1 MDNEKKELIYVMN
14 LLKNNPQKEISKEY
28 SSFTINK
35 KFQFSMKP
43 ETKFEPMVVNDNF
56 FKKLFSQPSQ
66 NGTVF
71 ITLQANKSKENADI
85 NTNDNLTTKNLTK
98 QFSAKN
104 ILKSGVPPMQQFT
117 FFQKN
122 KPNLN
127 IGKFTNATRTASLL
141 RENKWFNSGN
151 NFNNYNSSFFKKNNK
166 NKSAVKNPRNNNN
179 IFINR
184 LISKIKIRY
193 LNFRPYIDLPNSLFN
208 SDNSKHEEN
217 FKNINDMDKDNISDN
232 LSITTYNNNNISQ
245 SNFSSINGI
254 NNNNTNK
261 NYYFKL
267 IGNNCLLVKKLLEDN
282 GFIQSLGNE
291 PWTIA
296 WSSGHIKLNAYE
308 KLSKYQKVNHFPR
321 SNELTRKDLLYKNL
335 SKLKELFPGTKF
347 DFLPESYILPNE
359 YTFLKDRMDKNP
371 GQFWIVKPV
380 ASSQGRGIFLTKNI
394 SEIPT
399 NHQTIVSRYIINP
412 FLINNK
418 KFDLRI
424 YAFVTSIIP
433 LRIYRFKEGLTRFSA
448 NKYNLDVNDR
458 CAHLTNYAVNKN
470 NKNYIQNESPFDIDY
485 NSSKW
490 TLTSLQQ
497 YLEEH
502 NINSELI
509 FSKIDDIIIKTFIS
523 CENNLINAISKY
535 CAYQENCFEL
545 YGFDILLDENLNC
558 WLMEVNLSPNLHFD
572 AAIDLKIKG
581 EMIAEIFDLIRIV
594 PYDIRNEIYENNT
607 KFGSIAKY
615 LNYKEFKD
623 IKITNE
629 IKQEIWDTEEELARV
644 KQFKRIFPS
653 INYPLYQKFFDK
665 ERCINYILYIIE
677 AYKNGILK

>member
-14 LLKNNPQKEISKEY
+14 LLKNNPQKEISKDY
-28 SSFTINK
+28 SSFKINK
-35 KFQFSMKP
+35 KFQFNMKSDS
-43 ETKFEPMVVNDNF
+43 KFEPMVVNDNF
-56 FKKLFSQPSQ
+56 FKKLFSQQTQ

-85 NTNDNLTTKNLTK
+85 NSKNSLTTKNSLTK
-98 QFSAKN
+98 QFSAKD
-104 ILKSGVPPMQQFT
+104 ILNNNPNQAFT

-127 IGKFTNATRTASLL
+127 IGKFSNATRTASLL
-141 RENKWFNSGN
+141 RENKWFNHGN
-151 NFNNYNSSFFKKNNK
+151 NFNEYNNSFFKKNTK
-166 NKSAVKNPRNNNN
+166 NKSAIKNQKTYNNST
-179 IFINR
+179 FINR

-193 LNFRPYIDLPNSLFN
+193 LNFRPYIDLPNIYN
-208 SDNSKHEEN
+208 SNISKFEEN
-217 FKNINDMDKDNISDN
+217 FKNLNDIDKDNNSDT

-245 SNFSSINGI
+245 SNFSSV
-254 NNNNTNK
+254 NNNNNNK

-267 IGNNCLLVKKLLEDN
+267 IGNECLLVKKLLEDN
-282 GFIQSLGNE
+282 GFIQSKSNE

-296 WSSGHIKLNAYE
+296 WSSGHIKLNSYE
-308 KLSKYQKVNHFPR
+308 KLNKYQKMNHFPR

-347 DFLPESYILPNE
+347 DFLPESFILPNE

-371 GQFWIVKPV
+371 NQFWIVKPV

-394 SEIPT
+394 HDIPS
-399 NHQTIVSRYIINP
+399 NHQTIASRYIINP

-470 NKNYIQNESPFDIDY
+470 NKNYIQNESPFDVDY

-497 YLEEH
+497 YLEDH

-594 PYDIRNEIYENNT
+594 PYDIRNEIYENNG
-607 KFGSIAKY
+607 KFGSISKY
-615 LNYKEFKD
+615 LNYKELKD

-677 AYKNGILK
+677 AYKHGILK

>member
-1 MDNEKKELIYVMN
+1 MDNDKKELIYVMN
-14 LLKNNPQKEISKEY
+14 LLKNNPQKEISKDY
-28 SSFTINK
+28 SSFKINK
-35 KFQFSMKP
+35 KFQFSMKSDS
-43 ETKFEPMVVNDNF
+43 KFEPMVINEKFITNLFTKSSPND
-56 FKKLFSQPSQ
+56 
-66 NGTVF
+66 TVF
-71 ITLQANKSKENADI
+71 ITLQENQLKENVDSVSE
-85 NTNDNLTTKNLTK
+85 NLSSKTNLSK
-98 QFSAKN
+98 QFSCKEIVKSTNIKN
-104 ILKSGVPPMQQFT
+104 ST
-117 FFQKN
+117 FFQKS

-127 IGKFTNATRTASLL
+127 ITKFSNATRTASLL
-141 RENKWFNSGN
+141 RENKWFNRGN
-151 NFNNYNSSFFKKNNK
+151 NFNDYNSSFFKKNNK
-166 NKSAVKNPRNNNN
+166 NIKSMKNQRKEN
-179 IFINR
+179 IFMNR
-184 LISKIKIRY
+184 LINKIKIRY
-193 LNFRPYIDLPNSLFN
+193 LNFRPYIDLPNIN
-208 SDNSKHEEN
+208 TINNSKIEEDN
-217 FKNINDMDKDNISDN
+217 KNIDIDNSDN
-232 LSITTYNNNNISQ
+232 LSITSFNNNNISQ
-245 SNFSSINGI
+245 NTTVISSN
-254 NNNNTNK
+254 NK

-267 IGNNCLLVKKLLEDN
+267 IGNECLLVKKLLEDN
-282 GFIQSLGNE
+282 GFIQSRSNE
-291 PWTIA
+291 QWTIG
-296 WSSGHIKLNAYE
+296 WSSGHIKLSSYE
-308 KLSKYQKVNHFPR
+308 KLNKYQKVNHFPR

-359 YTFLKDRMDKNP
+359 ITFLRDKMDKNP
-371 GQFWIVKPV
+371 NQFWIVKPV

-394 SEIPT
+394 NEIPS
-399 NHQTIVSRYIINP
+399 NHQTIASRYITNP
-412 FLINNK
+412 FLINKK

-448 NKYNLDVNDR
+448 NKYNLDINDR

-470 NKNYIQNESPFDIDY
+470 NKNYIQNESPFEVNY

-490 TLTSLQQ
+490 TLTSLKQ
-497 YLEEH
+497 YLEEN

-535 CAYQENCFEL
+535 CSYQENCFEL
-545 YGFDILLDENLNC
+545 YGFDILIDEHLNC

-581 EMIAEIFDLIRIV
+581 EMLAEIFDLIRIV
-594 PYDIRNEIYENNT
+594 PYDIRNEIYENNG

-629 IKQEIWDTEEELARV
+629 IKQEIWDTEEELHRV

-653 INYPLYQKFFDK
+653 LNYPLYQKFFDR

-677 AYKNGILK
+677 AYKHGILK

>member
-28 SSFTINK
+28 STFKINK

-43 ETKFEPMVVNDNF
+43 ESKFEPMVVNDNF
-56 FKKLFSQPSQ
+56 FKKLFSQPNQ

-71 ITLQANKSKENADI
+71 ITLQANKSKENADL
-85 NTNDNLTTKNLTK
+85 NNNNNLTTKNLTK

-104 ILKSGVPPMQQFT
+104 IMNNGPPPMQQFT

-127 IGKFTNATRTASLL
+127 IGKFTNATNGTRTVSLL

-151 NFNNYNSSFFKKNNK
+151 NFSNYNSSFFKKNNQK
-166 NKSAVKNPRNNNN
+166 NKSAVKSQKNNNI

-193 LNFRPYIDLPNSLFN
+193 LNFRPYIDLPNNIFN
-208 SDNSKHEEN
+208 PNNSKFEENLEN

-232 LSITTYNNNNISQ
+232 SSIITTYNNNNNNNISQ
-245 SNFSSINGI
+245 SNFSSINAY

-267 IGNNCLLVKKLLEDN
+267 LGNECLLVKKLLEDN
-282 GFIQSLGNE
+282 GFIQSRANE

-296 WSSGHIKLNAYE
+296 WSSGHIKLSTYE
-308 KLSKYQKVNHFPR
+308 KLSKYQKMNHFPR

-347 DFLPESYILPNE
+347 DFLPESFILPNE

-371 GQFWIVKPV
+371 NQFWIVKPV

-394 SEIPT
+394 NDIPS

-470 NKNYIQNESPFDIDY
+470 NKNYIQNESLFDIDY

-545 YGFDILLDENLNC
+545 YGFDILLDEN
-558 WLMEVNLSPNLHFD
+558 
-572 AAIDLKIKG
+572 
-581 EMIAEIFDLIRIV
+581 
-594 PYDIRNEIYENNT
+594 
-607 KFGSIAKY
+607 
-615 LNYKEFKD
+615 
-623 IKITNE
+623 
-629 IKQEIWDTEEELARV
+629 
-644 KQFKRIFPS
+644 
-653 INYPLYQKFFDK
+653 
-665 ERCINYILYIIE
+665 
-677 AYKNGILK
+677 

>member
-1 MDNEKKELIYVMN
+1 MDNDKKELIYVMN
-14 LLKNNPQKEISKEY
+14 LLKNKQGKEISKDY
-28 SSFTINK
+28 SFFKINNK
-35 KFQFSMKP
+35 LKFNLKP
-43 ETKFEPMVVNDNF
+43 ETKFEPVVINDNF
-56 FKKLFSQPSQ
+56 FNNLFSQSPK
-66 NGTVF
+66 NETVF
-71 ITLQANKSKENADI
+71 ITLGDNKLKENTDG
-85 NTNDNLTTKNLTK
+85 NNETLSTTKNTLTK
-98 QFSAKN
+98 QFSAKDMIN
-104 ILKSGVPPMQQFT
+104 TSNQKNAT
-117 FFQKN
+117 FFMKN

-127 IGKFTNATRTASLL
+127 IAKFSNSTRTTSLL
-141 RENKWFNSGN
+141 RDHRWFKSGT
-151 NFNNYNSSFFKKNNK
+151 NFSDYNSSFFKKKEK
-166 NKSAVKNPRNNNN
+166 NIKINRNLKKDT
-179 IFINR
+179 FFMNR
-184 LISKIKIRY
+184 LITKIKIRY
-193 LNFRPYIDLPNSLFN
+193 LNFRPYIDLPNIFTNISNIKSKLEENNKFIDIDN
-208 SDNSKHEEN
+208 SDALSVNS
-217 FKNINDMDKDNISDN
+217 
-232 LSITTYNNNNISQ
+232 YNNFSQ
-245 SNFSSINGI
+245 FQNVPQ
-254 NNNNTNK
+254 TTT

-267 IGNNCLLVKKLLEDN
+267 IGNECLLVKKLLEDN
-282 GFIQSLGNE
+282 GFIQSKSGE

-296 WSSGHIKLNAYE
+296 WSSGHIKLTSYE
-308 KLSKYQKVNHFPR
+308 KLSKYQKMNHFPR

-359 YTFLKDRMDKNP
+359 FTFLKDKMDKNP
-371 GQFWIVKPV
+371 NQFWIVKPV

-394 SEIPT
+394 TDIPT
-399 NHQTIVSRYIINP
+399 NHQTIASRYITNP
-412 FLINNK
+412 FLINKK

-448 NKYNLDVNDR
+448 NKYSLDINDR

-470 NKNYIQNESPFDIDY
+470 NKNYIQNESPFEVDY

-490 TLTSLQQ
+490 TLTSLKQ
-497 YLEEH
+497 YLEE
-502 NINSELI
+502 NGIRSDLI
-509 FSKIDDIIIKTFIS
+509 FEKIDDIIIKTFIS
-523 CENNLINAISKY
+523 CENNLVNAISKY
-535 CAYQENCFEL
+535 CSYQENCFEL
-545 YGFDILLDENLNC
+545 YGFDILIDEHLNC

-581 EMIAEIFDLIRIV
+581 EMIAEMFDLIRIV

-653 INYPLYQKFFDK
+653 IKYPLYQKFFDR

>member
-1 MDNEKKELIYVMN
+1 MENEKKELIYVMN
-14 LLKNNPQKEISKEY
+14 LLKNHPKKEISKDY
-28 SSFTINK
+28 STFKINK

-43 ETKFEPMVVNDNF
+43 ETKFDNVVVNDNF
-56 FKKLFSQPSQ
+56 FKNLFSQQSQ
-66 NGTVF
+66 NATVF
-71 ITLQANKSKENADI
+71 ITLQENKSKENTEI
-85 NTNDNLTTKNLTK
+85 NINDNITAKNSLTK
-98 QFSAKN
+98 QYSAKD
-104 ILKSGVPPMQQFT
+104 ILKNNPNQACT

-127 IGKFTNATRTASLL
+127 IGKFSNATRTASLL
-141 RENKWFNSGN
+141 RENKWFNRGN
-151 NFNNYNSSFFKKNNK
+151 NFNNNYNNSFFKKNTK
-166 NKSAVKNPRNNNN
+166 NIKSIKNQKNFNNN
-179 IFINR
+179 IFMNR

-193 LNFRPYIDLPNSLFN
+193 LNFRPYIDLPNNIFN
-208 SDNSKHEEN
+208 SNASKFEEN
-217 FKNINDMDKDNISDN
+217 FKNINDMDNNSET
-232 LSITTYNNNNISQ
+232 LSVTTYNNNNNNISQ
-245 SNFSSINGI
+245 SNFSSING
-254 NNNNTNK
+254 NAPSK

-267 IGNNCLLVKKLLEDN
+267 IGNECLLVKKLLEDN
-282 GFIQSLGNE
+282 GFIQAKSNE

-296 WSSGHIKLNAYE
+296 WSSGHIKLNSYE
-308 KLSKYQKVNHFPR
+308 KLSRYQKMNHFPR
-321 SNELTRKDLLYKNL
+321 SNELTRKDLLYK
-335 SKLKELFPGTKF
+335 K
-347 DFLPESYILPNE
+347 
-359 YTFLKDRMDKNP
+359 YTFLKDKMDKNP
-371 GQFWIVKPV
+371 NQFWIVKPV
-380 ASSQGRGIFLTKNI
+380 ASSQGRGIFLTQSIND
-394 SEIPT
+394 IPS

-424 YAFVTSIIP
+424 YAFVTSIVP

-448 NKYNLDVNDR
+448 NNYNLDVNDR

-470 NKNYIQNESPFDIDY
+470 NKNYVQNESPFDVDY

-502 NINSELI
+502 NINSELV

-523 CENNLINAISKY
+523 SENNLINAISKY

-594 PYDIRNEIYENNT
+594 PYDIRNEIYENSG
-607 KFGSIAKY
+607 KFGSISKY

-644 KQFKRIFPS
+644 KQFKRIFPTV
-653 INYPLYQKFFDK
+653 NYPLYQKFFDK

>member
-1 MDNEKKELIYVMN
+1 MENEKKELIYVMN
-14 LLKNNPQKEISKEY
+14 LLKNHPKKEISKDY
-28 SSFTINK
+28 STFKINK

-43 ETKFEPMVVNDNF
+43 ETKFDNVVVNDNF
-56 FKKLFSQPSQ
+56 FKNLFSQQSQ
-66 NGTVF
+66 NATVF
-71 ITLQANKSKENADI
+71 ITLQENKSKENTEI
-85 NTNDNLTTKNLTK
+85 NINDNITAKNSLTK
-98 QFSAKN
+98 QYSAKD
-104 ILKSGVPPMQQFT
+104 ILKNNPNQACT

-141 RENKWFNSGN
+141 RENKWFNRGN
-151 NFNNYNSSFFKKNNK
+151 NFNNNYNNSFFKKNTK
-166 NKSAVKNPRNNNN
+166 NIKSIKNQKNFNNN
-179 IFINR
+179 IFMNR

-193 LNFRPYIDLPNSLFN
+193 LNFRPYIDLPNNIFN
-208 SDNSKHEEN
+208 SNASKFEEN
-217 FKNINDMDKDNISDN
+217 FKNINDMDNNSET
-232 LSITTYNNNNISQ
+232 LSVTTYNNNNNISQ
-245 SNFSSINGI
+245 SNFSSING
-254 NNNNTNK
+254 NAPSK

-267 IGNNCLLVKKLLEDN
+267 IGNECLLVKKLLEDN
-282 GFIQSLGNE
+282 GFIQAKSNE

-296 WSSGHIKLNAYE
+296 WSSGHIKLNSYE
-308 KLSKYQKVNHFPR
+308 KLSRYQKMNHFPR

-359 YTFLKDRMDKNP
+359 YTFLKDKMDKNP
-371 GQFWIVKPV
+371 NQFWIVKPV
-380 ASSQGRGIFLTKNI
+380 ASSQGRGIFLTQSIND
-394 SEIPT
+394 IPS

-424 YAFVTSIIP
+424 YAFVTSIVP

-448 NKYNLDVNDR
+448 NNYNLDVNDR

-470 NKNYIQNESPFDIDY
+470 NKNYVQNESPFDVDY

-523 CENNLINAISKY
+523 SENNLINAISKY

-594 PYDIRNEIYENNT
+594 PYDIRNEIYENNG
-607 KFGSIAKY
+607 KFGSISKY

-644 KQFKRIFPS
+644 KQFKRIFPTV
-653 INYPLYQKFFDK
+653 NYPLYQKFFDK

>member
-151 NFNNYNSSFFKKNNK
+151 NFNNYNSSFFKKNTK

>member
-151 NFNNYNSSFFKKNNK
+151 NFNNYNSSFFKKNTK
-166 NKSAVKNPRNNNN
+166 YKSAVKNPRNNNN

>member
-1 MDNEKKELIYVMN
+1 MENEKKELIYVMN
-14 LLKNNPQKEISKEY
+14 LLKNHPKKEISKDY
-28 SSFTINK
+28 STFKINK

-43 ETKFEPMVVNDNF
+43 ETKFDNVVVNDNF
-56 FKKLFSQPSQ
+56 FKNLFSQQSQ
-66 NGTVF
+66 NATVF
-71 ITLQANKSKENADI
+71 ITLQENKSKENTEI
-85 NTNDNLTTKNLTK
+85 NINDNITAKNSLTK
-98 QFSAKN
+98 QYSAKD
-104 ILKSGVPPMQQFT
+104 ILKNNPNQACT

-127 IGKFTNATRTASLL
+127 IGKFSNATRTASLL
-141 RENKWFNSGN
+141 RENKWFNRGN
-151 NFNNYNSSFFKKNNK
+151 NFNNNYNNSFFKKNTK
-166 NKSAVKNPRNNNN
+166 NIKSIKNQKNFNNN
-179 IFINR
+179 IFMNR

-193 LNFRPYIDLPNSLFN
+193 LNFRPYIDLPNNIFN
-208 SDNSKHEEN
+208 SNASKFEEN
-217 FKNINDMDKDNISDN
+217 FKNINDMDNNSET
-232 LSITTYNNNNISQ
+232 LSVTTYNNNNNISQ
-245 SNFSSINGI
+245 SNFSSING
-254 NNNNTNK
+254 NAPSK

-267 IGNNCLLVKKLLEDN
+267 IGNECLLVKKLLEDN
-282 GFIQSLGNE
+282 GFIQAKSNE

-296 WSSGHIKLNAYE
+296 WSSGHIKLNSYE
-308 KLSKYQKVNHFPR
+308 KLSRYQKMNHFPR

-359 YTFLKDRMDKNP
+359 NTFLKDKMDKNP
-371 GQFWIVKPV
+371 NQFWIVKPV
-380 ASSQGRGIFLTKNI
+380 ASSQGRGIFLTQSIND
-394 SEIPT
+394 IPS

-424 YAFVTSIIP
+424 YAFVTSIVP

-448 NKYNLDVNDR
+448 NNYNLDVNDR

-470 NKNYIQNESPFDIDY
+470 NKNYVQNESPFDVDY

-523 CENNLINAISKY
+523 SENNLINAISKY

-594 PYDIRNEIYENNT
+594 PYDIRNEIYENSG
-607 KFGSIAKY
+607 KFGSISKY

-644 KQFKRIFPS
+644 KQFKRIFPTV
-653 INYPLYQKFFDK
+653 NYPLYQKFFDK

>member
-1 MDNEKKELIYVMN
+1 MENEKKELIYVMN
-14 LLKNNPQKEISKEY
+14 LLKNHPKKEISKDY
-28 SSFTINK
+28 STFKINK

-43 ETKFEPMVVNDNF
+43 ETKFDNVVVNDNF
-56 FKKLFSQPSQ
+56 FKNLFSQQSQ
-66 NGTVF
+66 NATVF
-71 ITLQANKSKENADI
+71 ITLQENKSKENTEI
-85 NTNDNLTTKNLTK
+85 NINDNITAKNSLTK
-98 QFSAKN
+98 QYSAKD
-104 ILKSGVPPMQQFT
+104 ILKNNPNQACT

-127 IGKFTNATRTASLL
+127 IGKFSNATRTASLL
-141 RENKWFNSGN
+141 RENKWFNRGN
-151 NFNNYNSSFFKKNNK
+151 NFNNNYNNSFFKKNTK
-166 NKSAVKNPRNNNN
+166 NIKSIKNQKNYNNN
-179 IFINR
+179 IFMNR

-193 LNFRPYIDLPNSLFN
+193 LNFRPYIDLPNNIFN
-208 SDNSKHEEN
+208 SNASKFEEN
-217 FKNINDMDKDNISDN
+217 FKNINDMDNNSET
-232 LSITTYNNNNISQ
+232 LSVTTYNNNNNISQ
-245 SNFSSINGI
+245 SNFSSING
-254 NNNNTNK
+254 NAPSK

-267 IGNNCLLVKKLLEDN
+267 IGNECLLVKKLLEDN
-282 GFIQSLGNE
+282 GFIQAKSNE

-296 WSSGHIKLNAYE
+296 WSSGHIKLNSYE
-308 KLSKYQKVNHFPR
+308 KLSRYQKMNHFPR

-359 YTFLKDRMDKNP
+359 YTFLKDKMDKNP
-371 GQFWIVKPV
+371 NQFWIVKPV
-380 ASSQGRGIFLTKNI
+380 ASSQGRGIFLTQSIND
-394 SEIPT
+394 IPS

-424 YAFVTSIIP
+424 YAFVTSIVP

-448 NKYNLDVNDR
+448 NNYNLDVNDR

-470 NKNYIQNESPFDIDY
+470 NKNYVQNESPFDVDY

-523 CENNLINAISKY
+523 CENNLTNAISKY

-594 PYDIRNEIYENNT
+594 PYDIRNEIYENSA
-607 KFGSIAKY
+607 KFGSISKY
-615 LNYKEFKD
+615 LNYKELKD

-629 IKQEIWDTEEELARV
+629 IKQEIWDTEEELSRV

-677 AYKNGILK
+677 AYKHGILK

>member
-1 MDNEKKELIYVMN
+1 MDNDKKELIYVMN
-14 LLKNNPQKEISKEY
+14 LLKKQPHNEISKDY
-28 SSFTINK
+28 SNFKINK
-35 KFQFSMKP
+35 KFYFNMKP
-43 ETKFEPMVVNDNF
+43 ETKFEPMVINDNF
-56 FKKLFSQPSQ
+56 FNNLVTPSTAQ
-66 NGTVF
+66 NETVF
-71 ITLQANKSKENADI
+71 ITLQANKFKENGDI
-85 NTNDNLTTKNLTK
+85 NNDNISTKNTLTK
-98 QFSAKN
+98 QYSAKDITN
-104 ILKSGVPPMQQFT
+104 NANYNNYNKYNSTNKAGT
-117 FFQKN
+117 FFQKS

-127 IGKFTNATRTASLL
+127 ITKFSNATRTASLL
-141 RENKWFNSGN
+141 REHKWFNRGN
-151 NFNNYNSSFFKKNNK
+151 NFNDYNSSFFKKNTRSTKPIK
-166 NKSAVKNPRNNNN
+166 NQKRDN
-179 IFINR
+179 IFMNR

-193 LNFRPYIDLPNSLFN
+193 LNFRPYIDLPNIITTNNKLEENNKNIDMDN
-208 SDNSKHEEN
+208 SDT
-217 FKNINDMDKDNISDN
+217 
-232 LSITTYNNNNISQ
+232 LSIITFNNQSQ
-245 SNFSSINGI
+245 TIQQP
-254 NNNNTNK
+254 K

-267 IGNNCLLVKKLLEDN
+267 IGNECLLVKKLLEDN
-282 GFIQSLGNE
+282 GFIQSRSNE
-291 PWTIA
+291 PWTIG
-296 WSSGHIKLNAYE
+296 WSSGHIKLNSYE
-308 KLSKYQKVNHFPR
+308 KLNKYQKVNHFPR

-335 SKLKELFPGTKF
+335 SKLKEQFPGAKF

-359 YTFLKDRMDKNP
+359 YTFLKDKMDKNP
-371 GQFWIVKPV
+371 NQFWIVKPV

-394 SEIPT
+394 SEIPN
-399 NHQTIVSRYIINP
+399 NHQTIASRYITNP
-412 FLINNK
+412 FLINKK

-470 NKNYIQNESPFDIDY
+470 NKNYIQNESPFEVDY

-490 TLTSLQQ
+490 TLTSLKQ
-497 YLEEH
+497 YLEE
-502 NINSELI
+502 NGINSELI

-535 CAYQENCFEL
+535 CTYQENCFEL
-545 YGFDILLDENLNC
+545 YGFDILIDENLNC

-581 EMIAEIFDLIRIV
+581 EMVAEIFDLIRIV
-594 PYDIRNEIYENNT
+594 PYDIRNDIYESNG
-607 KFGSIAKY
+607 KYGSISKY

-629 IKQEIWDTEEELARV
+629 IKQEIWDTEEEFARV

-653 INYPLYQKFFDK
+653 LNYPLYQKFFDS